1 VLGDQGTVGRR
12 SVAVKTLGYFG
23 ERGRFEGIGGRS
35 AVLGLGFSERSIV
48 ASAEVGKIW
57 APIHTSMH
65 EKGPDLAGASA
76 RVSPAEP
83 RAEEMRDEKA
93 YERVQ

>member
-1 VLGDQGTVGRR
+1 MK
-12 SVAVKTLGYFG
+12 ALGYFG

-35 AVLGLGFSERSIV
+35 AALGLGFLGLGFSDWSIV

-65 EKGPDLAGASA
+65 GKGPDLAGASA

-93 YERVQ
+93 DERVQ